1 MQRDEFIGA
10 VAERGGLDEEE
21 ARRTVSAAMLM
32 FGHALPTDVADA
44 TASQLPRRHGDHLK
58 AAGMVESEDD
68 PDALITK
75 MAEVTE
81 TDGETAKQRA
91 AVVLDVMRD
100 ALDEGARTELLRH
113 LPPAVTDLLPAR

>member
-1 MQRDEFIGA
+1 MQRDEFIAA
-10 VAERGGLDEEE
+10 VAERGGLEEEE
-21 ARRTVSAAMLM
+21 ARRTVSAAMMM
-32 FGHALPTDVADA
+32 FGHALPTDVADT
-44 TASQLPRRHGDHLK
+44 TAAQLPRRHGDHLK

-68 PDALITK
+68 PDVLITK

-100 ALDEGARTELLRH
+100 ALDDGARVELLRH
-113 LPPAVTDLLPAR
+113 LPAAVTDLLPAR